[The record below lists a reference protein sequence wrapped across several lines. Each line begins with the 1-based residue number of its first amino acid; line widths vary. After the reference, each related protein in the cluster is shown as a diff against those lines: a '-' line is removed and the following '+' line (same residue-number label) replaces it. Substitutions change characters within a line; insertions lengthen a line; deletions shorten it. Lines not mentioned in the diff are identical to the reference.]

1 MPYQLHL
8 AISDD
13 LEAFLRSY
21 AAARE
26 ISISAAVRIILRQQM
41 GRSDAAD
48 A

>member
-26 ISISAAVRIILRQQM
+26 ISISAAVRILLNEEK
-41 GRSDAAD
+41 AAERK
-48 A
+48 